1 VLVVARASRETSMSD
16 VQRSYPT
23 VSHVFALAPEAAAVA
38 FDVMLLDPAMASTL
52 TPTEPVTRAAM
63 NGYRPMRRVN
73 ATLQLP
79 GRHRR
84 TLPVTLEL
92 LPWSETWTELAIW
105 CPSRP
110 GIPLERNV
118 AAYMAGGHRALQTLS
133 ALMGSRPATAHAPRR
148 RRFLP
153 VARDGRAIAVQ
164 D

>member
-1 VLVVARASRETSMSD
+1 MSD
-16 VQRSYPT
+16 AQRSYPT
-23 VSHVFALAPEAAAVA
+23 VSHVFALAPQAAAVA
-38 FDVMLLDPAMASTL
+38 FDVMLLDPAMGSAL
-52 TPTEPVTRAAM
+52 TPTEPVTRAEE
-63 NGYRPMRRVN
+63 NGYRPMRKVN

-79 GRHRR
+79 GRRRR

-118 AAYMAGGHRALQTLS
+118 AAYLAGGHRALKTLS
-133 ALMGSRPATAHAPRR
+133 ALMGSRPTTTTPAPRR

-153 VARDGRAIAVQ
+153 TARDWKAIAVK